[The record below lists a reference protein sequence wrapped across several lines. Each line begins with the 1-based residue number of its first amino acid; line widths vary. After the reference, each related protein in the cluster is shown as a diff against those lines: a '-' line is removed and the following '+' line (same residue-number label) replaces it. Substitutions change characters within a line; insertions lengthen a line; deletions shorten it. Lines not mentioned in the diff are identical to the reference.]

1 MKMKRLR
8 GLLLFSW
15 LHIVGLSIQVAHA
28 QSVIDGTWHASFQ
41 VMGTPMLMD
50 IDIQLAAGAASYL
63 INPDHPDKKVTLQK
77 VAFIND
83 SLAFEWPAGNLSF
96 KGKHFPA
103 GDSIAGIMRQSGLS
117 WPVTFSREVR
127 QLLVAERP
135 QKPTAPFPYSS
146 REVVY
151 RNLKDSTLIYG
162 TLTYPVD
169 SSGNYPVVI
178 LASGS
183 GPQDRNCSLLGHEPF
198 LLLADQLARNGIATL
213 RFDDRGTGASKAA
226 YSKAS
231 LNDFGNDAAA
241 GIAFIRTQTELK
253 GHPVGLMG
261 HSEGGMHILLAQKQF
276 PKNVDFMVFLSSI
289 GVTGKEVLVRQQ
301 YEIPLK
307 AAKSEA
313 VARWN
318 SEVFKGMSDI
328 VLAQKDQ
335 KKASEELGDF
345 LRKAYKSAPEGAVE
359 GMNEMQFV
367 MGNAAFLNNNWAR
380 QFLAFDAAAYLKKYR
395 NPALVVLGEKDI
407 QVDAETNLA
416 AFKEALA
423 KNPAVAYVVIPGA
436 NHLLQ
441 TCKDCTVTEYGELT
455 QTMDPRAIATIISFI
470 NGLR

>member
-15 LHIVGLSIQVAHA
+15 LHLVGLSMQAAHS
-28 QSVIDGTWHASFQ
+28 QPVIDGTWHASFQ

-50 IDIQLAAGAASYL
+50 LDIQLTAGSASYML
-63 INPDHPDKKVTLQK
+63 NPDHPDKKVTLQK
-77 VAFIND
+77 VVFIND

-96 KGKHFPA
+96 KGKHYAA
-103 GDSIAGIMRQSGLS
+103 GDSITGTMRQSGLS
-117 WPVTFSREVR
+117 WPVTFSREFR
-127 QLLVAERP
+127 QLRVVERP
-135 QKPTAPFPYSS
+135 QKPVAPFPYAS

-151 RNLKDSTLIYG
+151 RNRKDSTLIYG

-169 SSGNYPVVI
+169 SSGHYPVVI
-178 LASGS
+178 FASGS

-213 RFDDRGTGASKAA
+213 RFDDRGTGASQAS

-231 LNDFGNDAAA
+231 LTDFGNDAAA
-241 GIAFIRTQTELK
+241 GIAFIRTQPELA
-253 GHPVGLMG
+253 GHPVGLLG
-261 HSEGGMHILLAQKQF
+261 HSEGGIHILLAQKQF
-276 PKNVDFMVFLSSI
+276 PKEVDFLVFLASI

-307 AAKSEA
+307 AGKSET

-345 LRKAYKSAPEGAVE
+345 LRKAYKSAPEGAVK

-367 MGNAAFLNNNWAR
+367 MGHAVFLNNTWAR
-380 QFLAFDAAAYLKKYR
+380 QFLAFDPAAYLRKYR
-395 NPALVVLGEKDI
+395 NPALVVFGEKDV
-407 QVDAETNLA
+407 QVNAETNLA
-416 AFKEALA
+416 AFKQALA
-423 KNPAVAYVVIPGA
+423 KNPAVAYVVIPSA

-441 TCKDCTVTEYGELT
+441 TCRDCTVTEYGELT
-455 QTMDPRAIATIISFI
+455 QTMDPRAIATIVSFI
-470 NGLR
+470 NGLK